1 MTKTRRLNVEVLE
14 ERDVPS
20 ASLYGTPWLDP
31 EHLTLSLAPD
41 GTDIAGT
48 ASQLGTVLANSGSTA
63 TTDLLR
69 AFQSWAAVA
78 DINVGLVADG
88 GQSFSTGGATQG
100 DARFGDLRVGA
111 RPLSGDVLA
120 VTSPFNYFNTYSGNV
135 VFNSAASYDLFSV
148 AIHEAGHSFG
158 IDDNSDPT
166 SVMDESYQGVRTG
179 LAAADVA
186 AIQALYGTRPADT
199 YEGASGNNTLATA
212 TKYADA
218 VTADLGQGDAD
229 YYRFSTPLLFPGT
242 TIRLQAAGLSLLEAR
257 LTVFDAAGRVVATAS
272 ASDPLHNDV
281 TLQLTNLKPL
291 STYYVRVDGATDDVF
306 AIGGY
311 KLAIDNTLTSS
322 LTNTVSLLS
331 SELGVNDTLKTA
343 TNLVGKVVGL
353 TGQTDFLVR
362 ASLNGNLDTDY
373 YKITAPSSGGVLVA
387 TAWGLGAND
396 LDPRIQVY
404 DSSDHLIAAQVLT
417 NDSGAFTVQVAN
429 AAAGQSYYLRVTSDS
444 GKTGNYAL
452 SAVFR
457 SDAIEFPM
465 NAVGDLTTGGSATQA
480 GMNVMKGQTTHF
492 VLAADAVPGD
502 PKATVT
508 LTVLDANNQ
517 VAATLTTKAG
527 DAQSLD
533 VYLPAGLYTVQV
545 TALTG
550 SGLPGQNVHFML
562 RGIGMTDPVGAP
574 PSDPNQNSAG
584 GVSTGSPPGD
594 GSGSGGTGTSG
605 GTGSTGGTTTTGPGG
620 VVVPPP
626 PPDLTS
632 RGFWSYWW
640 KLTPADDVLWY

>member
-1 MTKTRRLNVEVLE
+1 MMQTRRLNLEVLE
-14 ERDVPS
+14 ARDVPS

-48 ASQLGTVLANSGSTA
+48 PGQLGTVLASSGSTA

-100 DARFGDLRVGA
+100 DARFGDIRVGA
-111 RPLSGDVLA
+111 RPLSGDVLG

-135 VFNSAASYDLFSV
+135 VLNNAASYDLFSV
-148 AIHEAGHSFG
+148 AIHEAGHAFG

-179 LAAADVA
+179 LSAADVA
-186 AIQALYGTRPADT
+186 AVQALYGTRPADA
-199 YEGASGNNTLATA
+199 YEGATGNNTIAAA
-212 TKYADA
+212 TKYSGT

-242 TIRLQAAGLSLLEAR
+242 TIHLQTAGYSLLEGR
-257 LTVFDAAGRVVATAS
+257 LTVFDASGHVVATAS

-291 STYYVRVDGATDDVF
+291 SNYYVRVDGATNDVF
-306 AIGGY
+306 AVGGY

-322 LTNTVSLLS
+322 LTNTVGLLS
-331 SELGVNDTLKTA
+331 SELGVNDTLNTA
-343 TNLVGKVVGL
+343 TNLVGSVVGL

-373 YKITAPSSGGVLVA
+373 YKVTAPSTGGVLVA

-396 LDPRIQVY
+396 LDPRVQVY
-404 DSSDHLIAAQVLT
+404 DSSDHLVAAQVLT

-429 AAAGQSYYLRVTSDS
+429 AVAGQSYYLRVTSDS

-452 SAVFR
+452 SAVIR
-457 SDAIEFPM
+457 ADAIEFPM
-465 NAVGDLTTGGSATQA
+465 NAVGDLTTGGPATQA

-550 SGLPGQNVHFML
+550 SGAPGQNVHFTL

-574 PSDPNQNSAG
+574 PTDPNQNPDGQTSYPLPG
-584 GVSTGSPPGD
+584 NGTGS
-594 GSGSGGTGTSG
+594 

-632 RGFWSYWW
+632 LGFWSYWW
-640 KLTPADDVLWY
+640 KLTPADDVQWY